1 MQMNRRPA
9 LACLAVATTALLML
23 GGAALAQTAAPAP
36 PANPPSANCTPDT
49 REGARP
55 GSQDSTVGSGS
66 NLSDKL
72 ASSNGVI
79 CPPAG
84 VDPEMH
90 KPAPGGGRMLIIPP
104 PGGPGGDQNT
114 VPK

>member
-1 MQMNRRPA
+1 M
-9 LACLAVATTALLML
+9 ALLML
-23 GGAALAQTAAPAP
+23 GGVALAQTAAPAP
-36 PANPPSANCTPDT
+36 PGNAPSANCTPDP
-49 REGARP
+49 REGTP
-55 GSQDSTVGSGS
+55 KGTQDSTVGSGS

-90 KPAPGGGRMLIIPP
+90 KPAPGGGRMPVIPP
-104 PGGPGGDQNT
+104 PGGPGGDQNV

>member
-1 MQMNRRPA
+1 MRTYRKCALLRVAAPA
-9 LACLAVATTALLML
+9 ALLML
-23 GGAALAQTAAPAP
+23 GGAALAQTAAPSP
-36 PANPPSANCTPDT
+36 PANPSSTNCTPDS
-49 REGARP
+49 REGSQR

-79 CPPAG
+79 CPPSG

-90 KPAPGGGRMLIIPP
+90 KPAPGGGRMLVIPP

>member
-1 MQMNRRPA
+1 MVRYAA
-9 LACLAVATTALLML
+9 LPVALLML
-23 GGAALAQTAAPAP
+23 GGLAQAQTTSPAAPA
-36 PANPPSANCTPDT
+36 NPQANCTPD
-49 REGARP
+49 ARTESP
-55 GSQDSTVGSGS
+55 TNGSGESSS

-90 KPAPGGGRMLIIPP
+90 KPAPGGGRTPVIPP
-104 PGGPGGDQNT
+104 PGSPGGDQNT